1 MKTLSISQLA
11 RQFGLSRS
19 TLLYYDRIGLL
30 PPADRTESGYRVY
43 GAKDRRRLERICS
56 LREAGLTLADIK
68 ACLATRGKPSAS
80 VLKRRL
86 RETADEISGLKQQQR
101 LLARMMKRAA
111 ARNADGSVDKKLWVE
126 MLRAAGMSNEAM
138 GRWHAEFERRAPQAH
153 HDFLLS
159 LGIPEAEVRRI
170 RDWSAMPTGGRD
182 EPA

>member
-1 MKTLSISQLA
+1 MKTFSISQLA
-11 RQFGLSRS
+11 RQFALSRS

-30 PPADRTESGYRVY
+30 SAADRTASGYRVY
-43 GAKDRRRLERICS
+43 GDKERKRMERICR

-68 ACLATRGKPSAS
+68 RCLASRGKPSTS

-86 RETADEISGLKQQQR
+86 RETATEISGLKQQQR
-101 LLARMMKRAA
+101 LLARMMKRVAS
-111 ARNADGSVDKKLWVE
+111 RNADGSVDKKLWVE

-159 LGIPEAEVRRI
+159 LGIPEAEARRI
-170 RDWSAMPTGGRD
+170 RAWSAKSAESCNQRN
-182 EPA
+182 